1 LKRLKSNKII
11 CITHIFLLIIINH
24 QILLRFRRQHE
35 QLRNV
40 ILRVFNSK
48 VKAFTTG
55 SSDENSI
62 DEINN
67 AFEEIKSV
75 DIFNLSKEGTEEWF
89 NVIKTYEDNIDRVEA
104 RIALRLRDQLAMAKN
119 SNEMFRIF
127 SLYNSLFVRPQI
139 RGAIREYQTQLLQ
152 KVKFD
157 IETLHAKFKVI

>member
-1 LKRLKSNKII
+1 M
-11 CITHIFLLIIINH
+11 
-24 QILLRFRRQHE
+24 LRFRRQHE
-35 QLRNV
+35 QLRHV

-48 VKAFTTG
+48 VKGFTTG

-67 AFEEIKSV
+67 AFEAIKSV
-75 DIFNLSKEGTEEWF
+75 EIFNLSKEGTEEWF
-89 NVIKTYEDNIDRVEA
+89 NMIKVYEDNIDRVEA

-157 IETLHAKFKVI
+157 IETLHAKFKVIYLFLKGFL

>member
-1 LKRLKSNKII
+1 M
-11 CITHIFLLIIINH
+11 
-24 QILLRFRRQHE
+24 LRFRRQHE

>member
-1 LKRLKSNKII
+1 M
-11 CITHIFLLIIINH
+11 
-24 QILLRFRRQHE
+24 LRFRRQHE
-35 QLRNV
+35 QLRHV

-48 VKAFTTG
+48 VKGFTTG

-67 AFEEIKSV
+67 AFEAIKSV
-75 DIFNLSKEGTEEWF
+75 EIFNLSKEGTEEWF
-89 NVIKTYEDNIDRVEA
+89 NMIKVYEDNIDRVEA

-157 IETLHAKFKVI
+157 IETLHAKFKVIHLFLKGFL

>member
-1 LKRLKSNKII
+1 M
-11 CITHIFLLIIINH
+11 
-24 QILLRFRRQHE
+24 LRFRRQHE
-35 QLRNV
+35 QLRHV

-48 VKAFTTG
+48 VKGFTTG

-67 AFEEIKSV
+67 AFEAIKSV
-75 DIFNLSKEGTEEWF
+75 EIFNLSKEGTEEWF
-89 NVIKTYEDNIDRVEA
+89 NMVKVYEDNIDRVEA

-157 IETLHAKFKVI
+157 IETLHAKFKVIYLFLKGFL